1 MCTNYRPI
9 SLSFTICKVME
20 RIIVNQIQS
29 FLHSNN
35 LITSAQYGFRKGS
48 STIIQLIKCHSELVE
63 TQNNGKATDVIYL
76 DLAKAFDS
84 VSHSKL
90 ILKLQ
95 AYEISNDLLKWF
107 ENFLSNRTQT
117 VFVDSVISDFLPVT
131 SGTP

>member
-1 MCTNYRPI
+1 MTSCANYRPI
-9 SLSFTICKVME
+9 LLTSTICKVME

-48 STIIQLIKCHSELVE
+48 SSIIQLIECHSELVK
-63 TQNNGKATDVIYL
+63 TQNSGKATDVIYL

-90 ILKLQ
+90 ILKL
-95 AYEISNDLLKWF
+95 
-107 ENFLSNRTQT
+107 
-117 VFVDSVISDFLPVT
+117 
-131 SGTP
+131 